1 MFSHTLA
8 EMSYYN
14 PNSSI
19 VEKISVILFDGTAE
33 DPYLSNAYSVY
44 LEKSSSRFNFL
55 GVMNFRSKRKFW
67 KLNRLSLMI
76 LEVIIF

>member
-44 LEKSSSRFNFL
+44 LEKSSSRHTTAPL
-55 GVMNFRSKRKFW
+55 AAA
-67 KLNRLSLMI
+67 LSHL
-76 LEVIIF
+76 

>member
-44 LEKSSSRFNFL
+44 L
-55 GVMNFRSKRKFW
+55 
-67 KLNRLSLMI
+67 
-76 LEVIIF
+76 

>member
-19 VEKISVILFDGTAE
+19 VEKFPS
-33 DPYLSNAYSVY
+33 Y
-44 LEKSSSRFNFL
+44 FL
-55 GVMNFRSKRKFW
+55 MALLRTLICLTPIQS
-67 KLNRLSLMI
+67 I
-76 LEVIIF
+76 

>member
-55 GVMNFRSKRKFW
+55 
-67 KLNRLSLMI
+67 
-76 LEVIIF
+76 